1 MNPAVKDAGALRIVF
16 MGTPDFAVPS
26 LVRLVA
32 AHHVIA
38 VYCQPPRRQG
48 RGMRLTPHAV
58 HQQAEA
64 LGIAVK
70 TPLQFDA
77 GAIAELAALNADL
90 LVVVAYGLILPE
102 AVLGMVR
109 YGAINGHASLLPRWR
124 GAAPIAR
131 AIEAGDAA
139 TGVSITQMAPT
150 LDTGD
155 VILQKRLA
163 IGGADTGGDLYARLG
178 DLTASALVEAIAE
191 IDAGAA
197 TRTPQNDA
205 EASYARKIT
214 DAECA
219 LDFTLPSRVLRN
231 KIRAFAPRPGAWVL
245 MAQAGKD
252 APMRLAILGAEIVEG
267 GGETVGEAGAFLGVG
282 VDGAPMIA
290 TGDGALALLRVK
302 PAGKAVMSGRD
313 FVNGYAP
320 LLRVVRFDA

>member
-1 MNPAVKDAGALRIVF
+1 MNSAAKDAAALRIVF

-26 LVRLVA
+26 LVRLA
-32 AHHVIA
+32 AVHHVIG
-38 VYCQPPRRQG
+38 VYCQAPRRQG

-77 GAIAELAALNADL
+77 DAMAELAALKADL

-102 AVLGMVR
+102 AVFGVAR

-131 AIEAGDAA
+131 AIEAGDDA
-139 TGVSITQMAPT
+139 TGVSIMQMAPT

-155 VILQKRLA
+155 VILQKPLA
-163 IGGADTGGDLYARLG
+163 IGEADTGGDLHARLA
-178 DLTASALVEAIAE
+178 DLTASALLEAIAE
-191 IDAGAA
+191 IDAGTA

-205 EASYARKIT
+205 DATYARKIS

-219 LDFTLPSRVLRN
+219 LDFTLPSRDLVN

-245 MAQAGKD
+245 MAQAGKE
-252 APMRLAILGAEIVEG
+252 APMRLAILEAEQAEG
-267 GGETVGEAGAFLGVG
+267 GGEAGAFLGVG
-282 VDGAPMIA
+282 AHGAPMLA
-290 TGDGALALLRVK
+290 TGDGALVLLRVK
-302 PAGKAVMSGRD
+302 PAGKGVMSGRD

-320 LLRVVRFDA
+320 LLRVVRSDA

>member
-1 MNPAVKDAGALRIVF
+1 

-26 LVRLVA
+26 LVRLA
-32 AHHVIA
+32 EAHQVIA

-58 HQQAEA
+58 HEA
-64 LGIAVK
+64 AAALDIAVK

-77 GAIAELAALNADL
+77 DAMAELAALKADM

-102 AVLGMVR
+102 AVLKLAR

-131 AIEAGDAA
+131 AIEAGDDA
-139 TGVSITQMAPT
+139 TGVSIMQMAPT

-163 IGGADTGGDLYARLG
+163 IGAADTSGDLYARLC
-178 DLTASALVEAIAE
+178 DLTAAALLETIGEIRAGTAIF
-191 IDAGAA
+191 
-197 TRTPQNDA
+197 TPQNASDA
-205 EASYARKIT
+205 TYARKIT

-219 LDFTLPSRVLRN
+219 LDFTLSSRVLHN
-231 KIRAFAPRPGAWVL
+231 KIRAFAPRPGAWLL

-252 APMRLAILGAEIVEG
+252 APMRLTILEAEQAEG
-267 GGETVGEAGAFLGVG
+267 GGEVGAFLRVG
-282 VDGAPMIA
+282 VHGAPIFA
-290 TGDGALALLRVK
+290 TRDGALALLRVK
-302 PAGKAVMSGRD
+302 PAGKAVMSGGD

-320 LLRVVRFDA
+320 LLRVVESDA

>member
-1 MNPAVKDAGALRIVF
+1 MNSVPKDVGALRIVF

-26 LVRLVA
+26 LVHLAEV
-32 AHHVIA
+32 HHIIA

-77 GAIAELAALNADL
+77 DAMAELAALNADL

-102 AVLGMVR
+102 AVLGVAR

-131 AIEAGDAA
+131 AIEAGDDA
-139 TGVSITQMAPT
+139 TGVSIMQMAPT

-163 IGGADTGGDLYARLG
+163 IGAADTGGDLYARLG
-178 DLTASALVEAIAE
+178 DLTAAALLEAIAE
-191 IDAGAA
+191 IDAGTA

-205 EASYARKIT
+205 DATYARKIT

-245 MAQAGKD
+245 MAQAGKE
-252 APMRLAILGAEIVEG
+252 APMRLAILEAEEAEGA
-267 GGETVGEAGAFLGVG
+267 GEAGAFLGVG
-282 VDGAPMIA
+282 AHGAPMIA

-302 PAGKAVMSGRD
+302 PAGKGVMSGRD

-320 LLRVVRFDA
+320 LLRVVRSDA

>member
-1 MNPAVKDAGALRIVF
+1 MNSAVKDAAALRIVF

-26 LVRLVA
+26 LVRLAA
-32 AHHVIA
+32 AHRVIA

-58 HQQAEA
+58 HEA
-64 LGIAVK
+64 ADALNIEVK

-77 GAIAELAALNADL
+77 DAMAELAALKADM

-102 AVLGMVR
+102 AVLGVAR

-131 AIEAGDAA
+131 AIEAGDDA
-139 TGVSITQMAPT
+139 TGVSIMQMAPT

-155 VILQKRLA
+155 VILQKPLA
-163 IGGADTGGDLYARLG
+163 IGGADAGDLYARLG
-178 DLTASALVEAIAE
+178 DLTAAALLEAIAE
-191 IDAGAA
+191 IDAGTA

-219 LDFTLPSRVLRN
+219 LDFTLPSRDLLN
-231 KIRAFAPRPGAWVL
+231 KIRAFSPRPGAWVM

-252 APMRLAILGAEIVEG
+252 APMRLAILEAEEAEG
-267 GGETVGEAGAFLGVG
+267 GGEAGAFLGVG
-282 VDGAPMIA
+282 IHGAPIFA

-302 PAGKAVMSGRD
+302 PAGKGVMSGRD

-320 LLRVVRFDA
+320 LLRVVRSDA

>member
-1 MNPAVKDAGALRIVF
+1 MNSVPKDVGALRIVF

-26 LVRLVA
+26 LVRLVEL
-32 AHHVIA
+32 HHVIA

-58 HQQAEA
+58 HKAADA
-64 LGIAVK
+64 LNIEVK

-77 GAIAELAALNADL
+77 DAIAELAALKPDI

-102 AVLGMVR
+102 AVLGVAR

-131 AIEAGDAA
+131 AIEAGDDA
-139 TGVSITQMAPT
+139 TGVSIMQMAPT

-155 VILQKRLA
+155 VILQKTLA
-163 IGGADTGGDLYARLG
+163 IGGADTSGDLHARLG
-178 DLTASALVEAIAE
+178 DLTAAALVEAIAE

-197 TRTPQNDA
+197 TRKPQNDA

-219 LDFTLPSRVLRN
+219 LDFTLSSRDLVN
-231 KIRAFAPRPGAWVL
+231 KIRAFAPRPGAWVM

-252 APMRLAILGAEIVEG
+252 APMRLAILEAEEAEG
-267 GGETVGEAGAFLGVG
+267 GGAAGAFLGVG
-282 VDGAPMIA
+282 AHGAPMLA

-320 LLRVVRFDA
+320 LLRVVRSDA

>member
-1 MNPAVKDAGALRIVF
+1 
-16 MGTPDFAVPS
+16 
-26 LVRLVA
+26 
-32 AHHVIA
+32 
-38 VYCQPPRRQG
+38 
-48 RGMRLTPHAV
+48 MRLTPHAV
-58 HQQAEA
+58 HKAADA
-64 LGIAVK
+64 LNIEVK

-77 GAIAELAALNADL
+77 DAIAELAALKPDI

-102 AVLGMVR
+102 AVLGVAR

-131 AIEAGDAA
+131 AIEAGDDA
-139 TGVSITQMAPT
+139 TGVSIMQMAPT

-163 IGGADTGGDLYARLG
+163 IGGADAGDLYARLG
-178 DLTASALVEAIAE
+178 DLTASALLEAIAE

-197 TRTPQNDA
+197 TRKPQNDA

-231 KIRAFAPRPGAWVL
+231 KIRAFAPRPGAWVM
-245 MAQAGKD
+245 MAQAGKE
-252 APMRLAILGAEIVEG
+252 APMRLAILEAEIVEG
-267 GGETVGEAGAFLGVG
+267 AGESVGESGAFLGVG
-282 VDGAPMIA
+282 VDGAPMLA

-302 PAGKAVMSGRD
+302 PAGKGVMSGRD

-320 LLRVVRFDA
+320 LLRVVVADA

>member
-26 LVRLVA
+26 LVRLVEV
-32 AHHVIA
+32 HHVIG

-102 AVLGMVR
+102 AVLGMAR

-131 AIEAGDAA
+131 AIEAGDDA
-139 TGVSITQMAPT
+139 TGVSIMQMAPT

-155 VILQKRLA
+155 VILQKTLA

-178 DLTASALVEAIAE
+178 DLTAAALLEAIAE
-191 IDAGAA
+191 IGAGAA
-197 TRTPQNDA
+197 TRKPQNDA
-205 EASYARKIT
+205 DATYARKIS

-231 KIRAFAPRPGAWVL
+231 KIRAFSPRPGAWV
-245 MAQAGKD
+245 MIAQAATE
-252 APMRLAILGAEIVEG
+252 APMRLAILEAEEAEG
-267 GGETVGEAGAFLGVG
+267 GGESGAFLGVG
-282 VDGAPMIA
+282 IHGAPIFA

-302 PAGKAVMSGRD
+302 PAGKGVMAGRD

-320 LLRVVRFDA
+320 LLRVVRSDA